1 MSDGQKLHAFLE
13 KFSRRLMLIFG
24 LLPEDVGCDMET
36 IAGMEQM
43 GQNPEDEADRL
54 AEKYGCQ
61 PLVTGYN

>member
-1 MSDGQKLHAFLE
+1 
-13 KFSRRLMLIFG
+13 MLIFG